1 MFGLI
6 SLFRFFKNNAH
17 ILIPCAFI
25 ILVAICLWGLN
36 ARNYQ
41 LTATNERLTQLNDS
55 KDVQINDLRAKND
68 DLAGSVKELAG
79 AVNRQNVVMSEV
91 AEQRAEAAQQ
101 NRMLQ
106 GEIKRYLAADKCAV
120 APVPDAAVERLRAAA
135 EAARGIPGGKDASPE
150 STGRAN
156 VTH

>member
-6 SLFRFFKNNAH
+6 SLFRIFKNNAH

-36 ARNYQ
+36 ARNHQ
-41 LTATNERLTQLNDS
+41 LTATNDRLTQLNDS

-91 AEQRAEAAQQ
+91 AEQRAE
-101 NRMLQ
+101 
-106 GEIKRYLAADKCAV
+106 
-120 APVPDAAVERLRAAA
+120 
-135 EAARGIPGGKDASPE
+135 
-150 STGRAN
+150 
-156 VTH
+156 

>member
-106 GEIKRYLAADKCAV
+106 GEIKRYLAADKCAD

-135 EAARGIPGGKDASPE
+135 EAARGIPGGKDASPQPA
-150 STGRAN
+150 GRAN
-156 VTH
+156 VPH